1 MAAMLW
7 DIFCRVIDN
16 FGDIGVCWRLSA
28 DLAGRGHQVR
38 LWIDDA
44 SSLAW
49 MAPDTG
55 SVSVRPWAEAEVSP
69 PCPGD
74 VVVEAFGCNPPAAFV
89 TQMQRDTPP
98 KWINLEYLSAE
109 DYVERSHGLQS
120 PVWSGPG
127 AGLKKWFF
135 YPGFTERTGGL
146 LREPAL
152 LAQRDAFLAAPNSC
166 HDWLAKL
173 GVAPALGGDAAL
185 QQRYVSVFCYASA
198 PLPMLL
204 DALSE
209 QLSAPSTPT
218 GLTLLLTPGHA
229 SRMAQQWQQQNPDKL
244 ADCQNRLVM
253 HELPHLTQ
261 VEFDRLLWACD
272 VNLVRGEDSAVR
284 ALWAARP
291 HVWQIYEQDDGVH
304 EDKLQAF
311 MNRWMAGWDPELSQS
326 VQQIWRAWNN
336 LPLTTRSSRAP
347 EPMQDLAKMALSAPA
362 WQRQAALASQNL
374 AKQTDL
380 STQLLEFVTHTG

>member
-28 DLAGRGHQVR
+28 DLAERGHHVR

-49 MAPDTG
+49 MAPDSG
-55 SVSVRPWAEAEVSP
+55 SVQVLNWAEAEQSP
-69 PCPGD
+69 PSPGD
-74 VVVEAFGCNPPAAFV
+74 VVVEAFGCDPPAAFV
-89 TQMQRDTPP
+89 GQMQRPVPP

-146 LREPAL
+146 LREPEL
-152 LAQRDAFLAAPNSC
+152 LRQRDEFVADQQNRLA
-166 HDWLAKL
+166 WLASI
-173 GVAPALGGDAAL
+173 GVNTAQATGNSAMH
-185 QQRYVSVFCYASA
+185 RFVSVFCYASA
-198 PLPMLL
+198 PLPALL
-204 DALSE
+204 DALSM
-209 QLSAPSTPT
+209 QLRAADHPQT
-218 GLTLLLTPGHA
+218 LTLLLTPGHA
-229 SRMAQQWQQQNPDKL
+229 TRLAAQWCDQNPDRL
-244 ADCQNRLVM
+244 TNCQNRLVLQD
-253 HELPHLTQ
+253 LPHLTQ
-261 VEFDRLLWACD
+261 VEFDRLLWFCD

-284 ALWAARP
+284 ALWAAKP

-311 MNRWMAGWDPELSQS
+311 MNRWMAGWEPNLAAY
-326 VQQIWRAWNN
+326 VQDTWRAWNN
-336 LPLTTRSSRAP
+336 LPGRSSLHP
-347 EPMQDLAKMALSAPA
+347 QPMHSLAKMILDSPDWLRHTA
-362 WQRQAALASQNL
+362 QASQNL
-374 AKQTDL
+374 AKQSDL
-380 STQLLEFVTHTG
+380 TTQLLEFVTLTG

>member
-55 SVSVRPWAEAEVSP
+55 TVSVRPWAEAEVSP

-74 VVVEAFGCNPPAAFV
+74 VVVEAFGCDPPAAFV
-89 TQMQRDTPP
+89 TQMQRTTPP
-98 KWINLEYLSAE
+98 KWVNLEYLSAE

-146 LREPAL
+146 LREPGL
-152 LAQRDAFLAAPNSC
+152 LSQRDAFLADPDARS
-166 HDWLAKL
+166 DWLTKL
-173 GVAPALGGDAAL
+173 GVAPAWGGDTAL
-185 QQRYVSVFCYASA
+185 QHRYMSVFCYASA
-198 PLPMLL
+198 PLPQLL
-204 DALSE
+204 DALSD
-209 QLSAPSTPT
+209 QLGDPNNPT
-218 GLTLLLTPGHA
+218 RLNLLLTPGHA
-229 SRMAQQWQQQNPDKL
+229 RRMAKEWTEQSPDRL
-244 ADCQNRLVM
+244 ASCQNRLVL

-284 ALWAARP
+284 ALWASRP

-311 MNRWMAGWDPELSQS
+311 MNRWMPDWDLGLRQS

-336 LPLTTRSSRAP
+336 LPHSPDLGQAVNP
-347 EPMQDLAKMALSAPA
+347 FQALAKMALSAPV
-362 WQRQAALASQNL
+362 WQHHAVQASQNL
-374 AKQTDL
+374 AKQSDL